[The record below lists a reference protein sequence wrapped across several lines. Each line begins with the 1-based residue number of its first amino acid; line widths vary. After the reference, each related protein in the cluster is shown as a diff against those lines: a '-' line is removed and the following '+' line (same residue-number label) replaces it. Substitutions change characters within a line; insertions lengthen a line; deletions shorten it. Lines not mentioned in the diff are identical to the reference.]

1 MYLHPK
7 EEKRKKEKVAQLQQR
22 YVKIVI
28 KEMGFEEKLG
38 IRRSALGKERNCLAK
53 YREEL
58 EMANEEDRKVINNK
72 VTTSAEEGTEECVA
86 QREREIRQITA

>member
-58 EMANEEDRKVINNK
+58 EMANEEDRKVITNK
-72 VTTSAEEGTEECVA
+72 NTTPAEKERTEEWVA
-86 QREREIRQITA
+86 